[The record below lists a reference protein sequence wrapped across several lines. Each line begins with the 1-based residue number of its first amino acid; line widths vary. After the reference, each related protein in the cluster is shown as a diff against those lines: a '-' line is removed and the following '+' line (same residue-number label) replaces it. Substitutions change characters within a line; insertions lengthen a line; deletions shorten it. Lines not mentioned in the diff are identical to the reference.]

1 MSGKTSSR
9 RGRSSF
15 NLRKYETA
23 RSVTMTA
30 DQLSKIRR
38 LDRERS
44 NGFELVGA
52 GHVQVLGGDLDALNR
67 LAAGG
72 IAAR

>member
-1 MSGKTSSR
+1 
-9 RGRSSF
+9 
-15 NLRKYETA
+15 
-23 RSVTMTA
+23 MTA

-52 GHVQVLGGDLDALNR
+52 GHLQVLGGDLDALNR